1 MVDALSSIIHRLF
14 VIIPPLLGVP
24 ILLPKHKQT
33 KKKDSRVAGSH
44 FNWRWTRRKPKYRT
58 SRRPWW
64 TVLISLTLLGTT
76 TTAVW
81 THPFLNDVKQTLIKW
96 GKKVVPLRSMIWR
109 KPIRSSSLRDTTEI
123 LCIKKRKEKVELVV
137 LALTYDRWLNLL

>member
-33 KKKDSRVAGSH
+33 KR
-44 FNWRWTRRKPKYRT
+44 
-58 SRRPWW
+58 
-64 TVLISLTLLGTT
+64 I
-76 TTAVW
+76 AVW
-81 THPFLNDVKQTLIKW
+81 QVVTLIEDERGGSQNIALADALDGRCWFPWRYWVQQQRLYGRIRFLMTWNKRW
-96 GKKVVPLRSMIWR
+96 LSGARKLYHFGQWYGENLSDHHHYEIPQKYCAFKK
-109 KPIRSSSLRDTTEI
+109 
-123 LCIKKRKEKVELVV
+123 KEKVELVV